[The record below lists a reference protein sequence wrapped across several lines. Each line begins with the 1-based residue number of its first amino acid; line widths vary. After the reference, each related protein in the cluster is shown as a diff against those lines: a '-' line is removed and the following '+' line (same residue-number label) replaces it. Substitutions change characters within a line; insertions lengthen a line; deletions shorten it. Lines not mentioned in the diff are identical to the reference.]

1 MASTYARRDYPP
13 VPEIRSIGVI
23 GAGQMGSGIAQVA
36 ASSGYDVK
44 LMDVAPERLESALQ
58 RIDTFLD
65 RAVRKGTIGQET
77 KRAALERIDTGT
89 APTIFGGCQLVIEA
103 ATEREEVKKQI
114 FQNLVPHLS
123 PDAIVATNT
132 SSISITRLAA
142 C

>member
-44 LMDVAPERLESALQ
+44 LMDVAQDRLDGALQ

-77 KRAALERIDTGT
+77 RRGAPEPLATGT
-89 APTIFGGCQLVIEA
+89 APPSLGAC
-103 ATEREEVKKQI
+103 
-114 FQNLVPHLS
+114 P
-123 PDAIVATNT
+123 PAI
-132 SSISITRLAA
+132 
-142 C
+142 